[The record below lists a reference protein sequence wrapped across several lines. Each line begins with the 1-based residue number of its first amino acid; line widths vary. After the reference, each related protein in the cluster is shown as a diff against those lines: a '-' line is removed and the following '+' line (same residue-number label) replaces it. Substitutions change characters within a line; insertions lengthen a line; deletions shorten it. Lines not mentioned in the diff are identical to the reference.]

1 MHEQP
6 MAASVVSNG
15 LSEFIGTYK
24 YPRPRKPRMPGR
36 MQEIESAIL
45 AELARL
51 DGRITTVRFLF
62 YRLVA
67 QAVIPKSL
75 PGKRQPSQYVSD
87 VARDLRESGVVPL
100 DAIVDDGRGIDWN
113 VAFASVKAGL
123 TAQIDAIRLDPWTN
137 EHACV
142 PFLVV
147 ESRSLARVLD
157 AAAS

>member
-1 MHEQP
+1 
-6 MAASVVSNG
+6 
-15 LSEFIGTYK
+15 
-24 YPRPRKPRMPGR
+24 

-113 VAFASVKAGL
+113 VAFSSVKAGL

-147 ESRSLARVLD
+147 ESRSLARVLVARPRVRSTRLFRQVD
-157 AAAS
+157 ERYQRVSQPTGNQPTSTP